1 MRSPWVNIGTP
12 ASGGYAPEDLDDFLE
27 ATEEFELEH
36 HVEQGHVLRQL
47 TRMLRKLST
56 AKALRSEFDYR
67 QES

>member
-1 MRSPWVNIGTP
+1 MSSGWVEIGHRR
-12 ASGGYAPEDLDDFLE
+12 SGGYPPEDLDDFLE

-56 AKALRSEFDYR
+56 AKALRSEFDCR